1 MDTDVQQ
8 LLDTFGNLRK
18 EANVNACFGEP
29 MTVEGRTV
37 IPVARIG
44 YGLGVG
50 AGQAPTA
57 EGEGGGSTGGG
68 SGLISSPLGVVEVT
82 SQGTRIEP
90 VIDRQKIA
98 VVTMLV
104 GAWAVFWIARA
115 LMTIFGRE
123 D

>member
-90 VIDRQKIA
+90 VIDRQKVA

>member
-8 LLDTFGNLRK
+8 LLDTFGNLRN

-29 MTVEGRTV
+29 VTVEGRTV

-57 EGEGGGSTGGG
+57 EGEGGGGSGGG

-90 VIDRQKIA
+90 VIDRQKVA